1 MGSNTKNTE
10 SKLVEVQGKVSTV
23 GDDFGEQKG
32 SSLSRSTGGFIKCK
46 GRTPVQREIYES
58 FILLTS
64 FMEMLTSF
72 SNRSWHLLSLPKAPK
87 FDSVTVVILTEIFNK
102 KKSSRFPHDR
112 AGFWC

>member
-58 FILLTS
+58 FIQ
-64 FMEMLTSF
+64 
-72 SNRSWHLLSLPKAPK
+72 
-87 FDSVTVVILTEIFNK
+87 IG
-102 KKSSRFPHDR
+102 R
-112 AGFWC
+112 AHV